1 MGQQGSGKRAVEIF
15 EDFTGGEQDLIAN
28 TAVDYTRMVGS
39 LRVVGQG
46 MAEVDSGVPL
56 IATTLGGAVRLT
68 TTDEDVHSIGL
79 ETAAVFDVALMGTL
93 VAEARVQFANLTT
106 KGFFMG
112 FTDIE
117 IGSCVPD
124 VQTDILTAASATLA
138 TLTASDIC
146 GFYGADSEITA
157 SATEWHGVYNGGTTT
172 GATAWA
178 DINLGTAKNATIT
191 AGEWQVIR
199 VEIDTNGDAR
209 WFVNGDLK
217 QSVSTAASTTTD
229 LKFFI
234 AVGAKAATIATADI
248 DYIYLRAN
256 RDWTA

>member
-1 MGQQGSGKRAVEIF
+1 MGQQGSGRRAIEYLENF
-15 EDFTGGEQDLIAN
+15 DGGQQDLIAN
-28 TAVDYTRMVGS
+28 TSVDYTRW
-39 LRVVGQG
+39 LYKFRVVGQG
-46 MAEVDSGVPL
+46 MAETNSGVPL

-68 TTDEDVHSIGL
+68 TTNEDVHSIGL
-79 ETAAVFDVALMGTL
+79 ETPAIFDVALMGTL
-93 VAEARVQFANLTT
+93 IAEARVQFANLTT

-117 IGSCVPD
+117 IGSSVPD
-124 VQTDILTAASATLA
+124 IETDILTASSATAISLV
-138 TLTASDIC
+138 ASDIV
-146 GFYGADSEITA
+146 GFYGTDAEITA

-178 DINLGTAKNATIT
+178 SVNLGTTKNATIT

-199 VEIDTNGDAR
+199 VEVDTNGTAR

-217 QSVSTAASTTTD
+217 QTVAGAASTTTD

-234 AVGAKAATIATADI
+234 AVGAKAGTIATADI
-248 DYIYLRAN
+248 GYTYYRAN
-256 RDWTA
+256 QDWTA